1 MAACI
6 ATIESLKNED
16 GVSKL
21 IRAGMRLREGLAT
34 QAKSHSLLINQ
45 TGPAQMTMVTFAQ
58 DKAFAMANLW
68 TGEAAKRGV
77 YLHPWHNM
85 FTCSAH
91 TDADIDQALLVT
103 DEAFSIVRSK
113 FGAN

>member
-1 MAACI
+1 
-6 ATIESLKNED
+6 
-16 GVSKL
+16 
-21 IRAGMRLREGLAT
+21 MRLREGLAA
-34 QAKSHSLLINQ
+34 QAKSHGLLINQ
-45 TGPAQMTMVTFAQ
+45 TGPAQMTLVTFAQ

-91 TDADIDQALLVT
+91 TDADIDQALLAT